1 MADMQVSAGP
11 LEGLLVIETKLWRD
25 ARGVFVET
33 YHRERYRDAGIEA
46 VFVQDNFS
54 WSQANVLRGLHYQL
68 SRPQGKLVMVVEGRV
83 FDVAVDIRKGSP
95 TFGQWHGVELSA
107 ENGRQ
112 LYIPSGYAH
121 GFCVLSEQAGFMYR
135 CTDYYLPSDE
145 RGIRWNDPQLAIDW
159 PVVNPLV
166 SQKDQAYKTLAE
178 MQTEIPQ
185 WTANAISQVSR

>member
-1 MADMQVSAGP
+1 MVGMQVSAAP

-25 ARGVFVET
+25 ARGAFVET
-33 YHRERYRDAGIEA
+33 YHQERYRDAGIGA
-46 VFVQDNFS
+46 TFVQDNFS

-112 LYIPSGYAH
+112 LYIPPGYAH
-121 GFCVLSEQAGFMYR
+121 GYCVLSERAGFMYR
-135 CTDYYLPSDE
+135 CTDYYSPSDE
-145 RGIRWNDPQLAIDW
+145 RGIRWNDPQLAIAW
-159 PVVNPLV
+159 PSVNPLV
-166 SQKDQAYKTLAE
+166 SLKDQAYKTLAE
-178 MQTEIPQ
+178 MQVELPQ
-185 WTANAISQVSR
+185 WTAGR

>member
-1 MADMQVSAGP
+1 MQVSAGP
-11 LEGLLVIETKLWRD
+11 MEGLLVIETKLWRD

-33 YHRERYRDAGIEA
+33 YHQERYRDAGIGA
-46 VFVQDNFS
+46 VFVQDNLS

-68 SRPQGKLVMVVEGRV
+68 SRPQGKLVTVVEGRV

-95 TFGQWHGVELSA
+95 TFGQWHGGELSA
-107 ENGRQ
+107 ANRRQ

-121 GFCVLSEQAGFMYR
+121 GFCVLSERAGFMYR
-135 CTDYYLPSDE
+135 CTDYYCPSDE

-166 SQKDQAYKTLAE
+166 SGKEQASKTPTE
-178 MQTEIPQ
+178 MQAEIPQ
-185 WTANAISQVSR
+185 WTATR